1 MRFLADESVERKV
14 VEKLREEGFEVISV
28 ADIVAGLPD
37 EAVLALARQKQAVLI
52 TADKDFGELVYR
64 RGALH
69 EGVVLIRLGD
79 LPSEQKAETVCQ
91 VVKCYG
97 SALKNAFAVI
107 SETGVRIRQPIR

>member
-14 VEKLREEGFEVISV
+14 VEKLREEGFEVISI

-79 LPSEQKAETVCQ
+79 LPSEQKAEIVCQ

>member
-1 MRFLADESVERKV
+1 LSEKLWKNYERKG
-14 VEKLREEGFEVISV
+14 LRLISV

-79 LPSEQKAETVCQ
+79 LPSEQKAEIVCQ

>member
-79 LPSEQKAETVCQ
+79 LPSEQKAEIVCQ
-91 VVKCYG
+91 VV
-97 SALKNAFAVI
+97 SAMALRSKMPLRSLAKPGCELGN
-107 SETGVRIRQPIR
+107 R